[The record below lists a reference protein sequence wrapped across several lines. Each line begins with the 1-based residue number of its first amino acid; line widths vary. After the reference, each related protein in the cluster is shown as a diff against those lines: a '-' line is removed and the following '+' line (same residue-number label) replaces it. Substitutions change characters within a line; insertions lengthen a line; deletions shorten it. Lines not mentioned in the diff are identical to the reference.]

1 MSKAS
6 NDQLSV
12 LHGVVATVLKSAL
25 EQEYFDQQGNS
36 VPPPA
41 AFIANAIKFLKDN
54 GIDAVAP
61 PGSPLHAMRDL
72 PVFDEYESPTTQVR
86 Q

>member
-6 NDQLSV
+6 NGELSA

-25 EQEYFDQQGNS
+25 EQDYFDQQGNPM
-36 VPPPA
+36 PPPA

-54 GIDAVAP
+54 GIDAVAV

-72 PVFDEYESPTTQVR
+72 PVFDDLVLSQVR